1 MSREWR
7 TAGWLQP
14 DVNECHVMF
23 SETTATTPGWKGSA
37 AVLGS
42 VPFATKYS
50 WTLGAGRT
58 VGAAEGE
65 AGAGVGVSDGVGLGV
80 SDGVG
85 VGVSEGVAEGTA
97 VVAPAAVTVLIAA
110 RPTDPI
116 AAPAN
121 TTTKATAA
129 RSLMRLRSFEAAEF
143 IFEDLP
149 RWAPVRWP
157 DD

>member
-1 MSREWR
+1 
-7 TAGWLQP
+7 
-14 DVNECHVMF
+14 MF

-65 AGAGVGVSDGVGLGV
+65 AGAGVGVSDGLGLGV
-80 SDGVG
+80 SEGLGLDA
-85 VGVSEGVAEGTA
+85 SEGVAEGA
-97 VVAPAAVTVLIAA
+97 SEGASEGVVVVAPAAVTVLIAA

-129 RSLMRLRSFEAAEF
+129 RSRMRLRSFEAAEF

-149 RWAPVRWP
+149 RWALVLWP
-157 DD
+157 GD

>member
-1 MSREWR
+1 
-7 TAGWLQP
+7 
-14 DVNECHVMF
+14 MF

-65 AGAGVGVSDGVGLGV
+65 AGAGVGVSDGLGLGV
-80 SDGVG
+80 SEGLGLGVSEG
-85 VGVSEGVAEGTA
+85 ASEGVAEGVA

-129 RSLMRLRSFEAAEF
+129 RSRMRLRSFEAAEF

-149 RWAPVRWP
+149 QWALVLWP
-157 DD
+157 GD